1 MKNKIKFGW
10 AEDII
15 TPDRIVYA
23 GDSAYQ
29 MLMSNTTYEVYRSYT
44 AALLQ
49 NGFKEVSNRTVNE
62 NLLGVYTNDEAAVT
76 IYHTPQTK
84 ETRIIVE
91 PVENYYVSST
101 ENYQVATTP
110 LLTMIGRQVSKGH
123 NYLGVLNDYGL
134 MCFLIRL
141 SDGRFIVIDGGG
153 SDDAVV
159 SSFSQ
164 VLYSK
169 MIEQSVD
176 KNNITIA
183 AWIITHSHGDHV
195 GGFCSFSAAYSEQV
209 KLQSILYNFPS
220 NADSEASNDDKGSF
234 SRFISHAQS
243 YYNDTPLYKVHTGHV
258 YTIADATIEIFYTH
272 EDYVTEDRAIPST
285 KNWNNTSLIFGLEIA
300 GQKIMFLGD
309 AQQVPND
316 QTALIFGPALKSDI
330 VQVAH
335 HGGHGGTNSIYK
347 AVDPAVA
354 LFTTTD
360 EIIPVYMEKF
370 PANYYLIHQLNVVEY
385 YNSHNRIHTWDLPY
399 TPTSSGFIK

>member
-1 MKNKIKFGW
+1 MRNKITFDW
-10 AEDII
+10 AEGSI
-15 TPDRIVYA
+15 TPDRIVDA

-29 MLMSNTTYEVYRSYT
+29 MLMSNTTDEVYRSYT
-44 AALLQ
+44 ATLLQ
-49 NGFKEVSNRTVNE
+49 NGFKECSNRTVNE

-84 ETRIIVE
+84 ATRIIVE

-101 ENYQVATTP
+101 ENYQAVTTP

-123 NYLGVLNDYGL
+123 KYLGVLNDYGL

-164 VLYSK
+164 ALYSK
-169 MIEQSVD
+169 MVEQAVD
-176 KNNITIA
+176 KSNITIA

-195 GGFCSFSAAYSEQV
+195 GGFCSFSAAYSTQV

-220 NADSEASNDDKGSF
+220 NADSEASNDDKGSY
-234 SRFISHAQS
+234 SRFVSHAKS
-243 YYNDTPLYKVHTGHV
+243 YYNYTPLYKVHTGHV

-272 EDYVTEDRAIPST
+272 EDFVTEDRAIPST
-285 KNWNNTSLIFGLEIA
+285 KNWNNTSLILRFDIA

-316 QTALIFGPALKSDI
+316 QTALIFGSYLKSDF

-335 HGGHGGTNSIYK
+335 HGGHGGTNAIYK
-347 AVDPAVA
+347 AVDPKIA

-360 EIIPVYMEKF
+360 DIIPTYMEKF
-370 PANYYLIHQLNVVEY
+370 TANYYLVHDLNVVAY
-385 YNSHNRIHTWDLPY
+385 YNSHDRIHTWDLPH
-399 TPTSSGFIK
+399 TPTASGFIK